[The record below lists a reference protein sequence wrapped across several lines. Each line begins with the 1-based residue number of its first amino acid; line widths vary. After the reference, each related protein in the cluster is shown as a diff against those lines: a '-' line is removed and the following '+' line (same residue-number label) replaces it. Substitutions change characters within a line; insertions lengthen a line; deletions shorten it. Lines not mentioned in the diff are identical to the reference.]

1 LTWPACL
8 NLAVMVSPPAL
19 TYSPHELRTLSHDE
33 PLPRPTRKTIF
44 SHRLWRPGLQR
55 LHAQRCQ
62 QRSGNSHSQAIHVDA
77 LKFGCVN
84 ARSVASKSALICQL
98 IADHRL
104 DVLLFTET
112 RHERSES
119 VSLKRVTPAG
129 SSASTL
135 RDRSTETNVHSV
147 DLQTHGGLAL
157 VCRDS
162 VKVSRTF
169 LDVETTTFEYLL
181 VRLTVGNER
190 ILVLGIYRPGS
201 QAASSMFF
209 DELSSAR

>member
-1 LTWPACL
+1 
-8 NLAVMVSPPAL
+8 M
-19 TYSPHELRTLSHDE
+19 H
-33 PLPRPTRKTIF
+33 
-44 SHRLWRPGLQR
+44 
-55 LHAQRCQ
+55 QRCQ

-84 ARSVASKSALICQL
+84 ARSVVSKSALICQL

-112 RHERSES
+112 WHECSES
-119 VSLKRVTPAG
+119 VSLKRVTPTGFQCVDVARP
-129 SSASTL
+129 L
-135 RDRSTETNVHSV
+135 STETNVHSV
-147 DLQTHGGLAL
+147 NLQTHGGLAL

-169 LDVETTTFEYLL
+169 LDVETTTFENLL

-190 ILVLGIYRPGS
+190 LLVLGIYRPGS